1 MNNILTSFPKP
12 YDYKF
17 YLCERNKAIIRELP
31 EIKDKNL
38 ILQLNGINEVSFTI
52 PYYIHKL
59 SPATKTVERVIN
71 PNFMDVKAELL
82 ILVQKR
88 PVGEDLLLGE
98 EFFYIDE
105 ANTITTE
112 EGENRKEVTA
122 YSLPYKIKY
131 KNLVHYE
138 GVSSIEEVFSRTIG
152 RKTQWKVGHVDES
165 LRKSGDSTKRRF
177 FDVNDINLLDFLFQ
191 IVETFDAIPVWN
203 TRDYTVSFYSYENS
217 GRQTDLEISDEI
229 YLKSLEANANYDSLV
244 TRMYCYGNDDLNFR
258 NLSPTGVDYVEDF
271 SYYMYPFKMAA
282 NGTVLQSSK
291 HGMSDELCKAI
302 ELYKEDVESVEGAF
316 TDLLKDQERAQR
328 KLTDLENGLDEIN
341 TQYDIYSDQLDIAN
355 ATNQDGHK
363 IKKKKDEMRDKR
375 DKQEDLI
382 EDAKMALDIIS
393 NKIDTLKDEV
403 AIENHMSKELLI
415 ELDDYV
421 KEFVWIDTSYVD
433 ETDLYRDAKE
443 KIKVL
448 SQPLI
453 TFDLDIVDI
462 LKVQEAFNDWDKL
475 AIGNI
480 IRLKHKDLQV
490 DIDAKI
496 TTIEYSMDTNDLKI
510 TISNEKYMIDGLLE
524 LKDLLDTTSSTSTQ
538 IDIGK
543 IKWDEAVKTST
554 DIDHI
559 IDAKWDEI
567 KDKIEVGT
575 NNSVE
580 IGKRGIIIR
589 DPQNPDTYLVANN
602 GVLAVTNDGGET
614 WKHAITSEGI
624 VGERIYGKLGAFAEL
639 RADQIIVGD
648 NGERIPDTVIG
659 SADYWNQMSNLVEDN
674 KDALLDTIDSDILT
688 PKDKLALD
696 REFYQLT
703 GRYLNMIKELDKD
716 SNPYEYKQLV
726 ERYEAIQNE
735 TTKLLKDMEHSTPY
749 NSRELRKMY
758 KSYYDIEQKATS
770 IIAKSVNE
778 QMQNAEKD
786 IRTDLEKLIDT
797 TIDPLSDYVDGKM
810 TMWFGKNAPTLS
822 NYPAKDWLRDEYES
836 HLGDLY
842 YDELWGNAYRFSSKN
857 GLYSWEEVGDNSI
870 ISVLYKANR
879 AKDTADGK
887 RRVFTSTP
895 YPPYDEGDLWVQ
907 GASGDLMVCQSN
919 KTSGAYSI
927 SDWKRAAKYTD
938 DKKALEA
945 IERAQSSLNKI
956 RDMSS
961 DSTITPD
968 EKIILR
974 REWDEIYANYS
985 RNSNKLRQINKPHDE
1000 YRKAYNQLKEM
1011 VLPILGS
1018 SGTYYSLDRSLFNA
1032 TFSNYYVQETYVI
1045 NIIYEEIERA
1055 SERFTRTHVREIKG
1069 EMEENIK
1076 GLSDIIDKSSSDNYI
1091 TKKEANM
1098 LKIELD
1104 KVIASTNE
1112 ILQLAD
1118 DVGLNGR
1125 PAYSNLYNSVFGSF
1139 RLEQTINKYISTKDN
1154 PKTYPIYISDY
1165 EINVLRRD
1173 LTNVEKYKE
1182 QLSSLISKTMQ
1193 EESIS
1198 IADVKINRF
1207 SDDMNSLSNTLK
1219 SVTKDNYITKSEAEM
1234 LKIQLEKAMSS
1245 AMELINIAK
1254 ELGLTGKPSYSRLFN
1269 ELFGKD
1275 KLKDT
1280 VNIYIDRSNYPVMVS
1295 LTHLRNLKTYFAN
1308 VEKYKEQLSSLISKT
1323 MQEESISI
1331 ADVKINRFSDD
1342 MNSLSNTLKSVT
1354 KDNYITKSEAEMLK
1368 IQLEKAMSSA
1378 MELINIAKELG
1389 LTGKPS
1395 YSRLFNELFGK
1406 DKLKDTVN
1414 IYIDR
1419 SNYPVM
1425 VSLTHLRNLKTYFAN
1440 VEKYKEQLNN
1450 DISNQLQYNTIN
1462 VTDSKI
1468 SALNRSIDDLSNTV
1482 SEVTGDFLITRT
1494 EAATLEAQLQSFL
1507 VNVDNILARAR
1518 RLGIDTHPTAIVQ
1531 MSYTQVQDKVYGK
1544 DGIKEILERYIGKS
1558 SYPIEVR
1565 KSDYGLIQEQIRKF
1579 NSAKVSLVNAIE
1591 RMERDEFLKNDVYR
1605 VAKNTVD
1612 MNPELIRTTRKYSD
1626 VQITKEKGLVASHM
1640 NGEYT
1645 QLNGSGL
1652 VRYVPHPRFEY
1663 EYTGRSAVWTS
1674 SGGANFPD
1682 TIYVSGRNASVYV
1695 TQPRS
1700 KVVIEIANKSYHT
1713 VSVSIDNKTVA
1724 YYNGSTSTVET
1735 EGFDSDKWLPH
1746 PKEYY
1751 SRNSVT
1757 RYLSRG
1763 WHEIE
1768 FYGSTSSNYAD
1779 IYFDRIAYD
1788 DDVMKKKLVGWTNT
1802 GYKYGY
1808 RVHIGEAVSNASAP
1822 KIKIPIQ
1829 LPMDFVMD
1837 NASYGQGFDVFLA
1850 MKSYPRSGTGY
1861 IIPTLRVTKKNETL
1875 GTFEVEAYIDTAKYT
1890 EEYKKVIPLH
1900 FTYFA
1905 VSKK

>member
-1295 LTHLRNLKTYFAN
+1295 L
-1308 VEKYKEQLSSLISKT
+1308 
-1323 MQEESISI
+1323 M
-1331 ADVKINRFSDD
+1331 
-1342 MNSLSNTLKSVT
+1342 
-1354 KDNYITKSEAEMLK
+1354 
-1368 IQLEKAMSSA
+1368 
-1378 MELINIAKELG
+1378 
-1389 LTGKPS
+1389 
-1395 YSRLFNELFGK
+1395 
-1406 DKLKDTVN
+1406 
-1414 IYIDR
+1414 
-1419 SNYPVM
+1419 
-1425 VSLTHLRNLKTYFAN
+1425 HLRNLKTYFAN